1 MRLALASIRCEKGDL
16 DANLAR
22 HVDVL
27 EQALRQGCDL
37 AVFPEMSLTGSVDP
51 RVRPDH
57 LVGVDDAAVGELID
71 QARRRHVA
79 VLFGVAESAPGGPF
93 ITQAYAHHGA
103 IRGIQRKR
111 HLGEDEEG
119 YLTGRETLRAEL
131 GAVRFGSVI
140 CAEGSEPWAWDRSS
154 AGASLVC
161 FSSAPGLYGRRTTE
175 ASWRSGFEWWDG
187 HGLAQVREHAARLGV
202 WVAMATQAGSTIDE
216 DFPGIAA
223 LVAPSGEVV
232 ERLPGWDEG
241 VLVVD
246 VPISIDVEPVRWS
259 IRVLVVDPDGRALL
273 AQFGDDSVGRTWWV
287 PPGGGIEPGED
298 DLATARR
305 ELFEELG
312 RDDLVVGPPIGH
324 RGGTFHANGTWLTQY
339 ERWYLCRCEH
349 FEVDAEVL
357 SAGRGEGIRDLRWWT
372 ADEMRAAD
380 IDTGPRTLADLLGA
394 VTAGTAPDAD
404 TDLGI

>member
-1 MRLALASIRCEKGDL
+1 
-16 DANLAR
+16 
-22 HVDVL
+22 
-27 EQALRQGCDL
+27 
-37 AVFPEMSLTGSVDP
+37 
-51 RVRPDH
+51 
-57 LVGVDDAAVGELID
+57 
-71 QARRRHVA
+71 
-79 VLFGVAESAPGGPF
+79 
-93 ITQAYAHHGA
+93 
-103 IRGIQRKR
+103 
-111 HLGEDEEG
+111 
-119 YLTGRETLRAEL
+119 
-131 GAVRFGSVI
+131 
-140 CAEGSEPWAWDRSS
+140 
-154 AGASLVC
+154 
-161 FSSAPGLYGRRTTE
+161 
-175 ASWRSGFEWWDG
+175 
-187 HGLAQVREHAARLGV
+187 
-202 WVAMATQAGSTIDE
+202 MATQAGSTIDE

-232 ERLPGWDEG
+232 ERMPGWDEG